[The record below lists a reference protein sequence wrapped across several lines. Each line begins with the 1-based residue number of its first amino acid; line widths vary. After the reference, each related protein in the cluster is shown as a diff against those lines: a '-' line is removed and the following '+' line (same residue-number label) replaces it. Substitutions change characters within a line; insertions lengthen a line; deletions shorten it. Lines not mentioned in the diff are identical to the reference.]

1 MAKDRISEWGELV
14 RPLIMTIF
22 VRSNATASLEN
33 AQNNSIS
40 SQPNGSR
47 VPMEIVLMKKVG
59 TGFRGVIKILEWF
72 ERADSFI
79 IVMERPEN
87 VKDLF
92 DFITENGALPEEL
105 AQSFFLQVLEA
116 VRHCHSC
123 GVVHRD
129 IKDEN
134 LLLDLCTGEMKLID
148 FGSGA
153 LLKDTIYTDFD
164 GEASLKK
171 NEVLN

>member
-1 MAKDRISEWGELV
+1 
-14 RPLIMTIF
+14 
-22 VRSNATASLEN
+22 
-33 AQNNSIS
+33 
-40 SQPNGSR
+40 
-47 VPMEIVLMKKVG
+47 MEIVLLRKVG
-59 TGFRGVIKILEWF
+59 TGFRGVVKLLDWF

-79 IVMERPEN
+79 MVMERPEK

-92 DFITENGALPEEL
+92 DVITEHGALPEEL
-105 AQSFFLQVLEA
+105 ARTFFLQVLEA

-134 LLLDLCTGEMKLID
+134 ILLDLRTGEMKLID

-153 LLKDTIYTDFD
+153 LLKDTIYTEFD
-164 GEASLKK
+164 GESPQTTPPPPSVGALLCFCVSPEGRGSSLVAVWGFPLWRPLWG
-171 NEVLN
+171 NVSTL

>member
-1 MAKDRISEWGELV
+1 MWRQSA
-14 RPLIMTIF
+14 
-22 VRSNATASLEN
+22 NAW
-33 AQNNSIS
+33 IGV
-40 SQPNGSR
+40 QPTGSR
-47 VPMEIVLMKKVG
+47 VPMEIVLLRKVG
-59 TGFRGVIKILEWF
+59 TGFRGVVKMLDWF

-79 IVMERPEN
+79 IVMERPEKA
-87 VKDLF
+87 KDLF

-105 AQSFFLQVLEA
+105 ARSFFLQVLEA

-134 LLLDLCTGEMKLID
+134 ILLDLRSGEMKLID

-164 GEASLKK
+164 GESAPRCF
-171 NEVLN
+171 